1 MDQRGPFALPRYL
14 VAPDSLEILE
24 LDLQGSV
31 LKIPSDVGFS
41 RLKSLQLVRTQ
52 LLDQNLFHNFV
63 SSCPLLENLSL
74 EGCLFYDFKV
84 LDISLR
90 NLRILFVDND
100 MGGGPF
106 DERLWECVLKIACP
120 NLAYFHL
127 SDPFAQNFS
136 WDKIPSLLQTATI
149 WPWWWEDALIRE
161 ELANYLLKLLRGV
174 CHAEVLKLGKYILQV
189 RIDLFLIPLELYV
202 FKINLFPALQIA
214 GSSLPRSDLHD
225 REWVE
230 QRVIFTQ

>member
-174 CHAEVLKLGKYILQV
+174 CHAEVLKL
-189 RIDLFLIPLELYV
+189 
-202 FKINLFPALQIA
+202 A